1 MRANLQ
7 ILSAGLYRGNGERNP
22 HQEMPSL
29 QKPGNGLLSDIGES
43 CSEMFFP
50 FNNSV
55 WERLRNK
62 QKKENL
68 FDACFFHALGLG
80 LCKDEP

>member
-1 MRANLQ
+1 VRANLQ
-7 ILSAGLYRGNGERNP
+7 ILSAGLISREWGAKSPSRNTKPAKNG
-22 HQEMPSL
+22 
-29 QKPGNGLLSDIGES
+29 KGFLSDIGES

-50 FNNSV
+50 FNNPV
-55 WERLRNK
+55 WGRLRNK

-68 FDACFFHALGLG
+68 FDACFFHVPGLG

>member
-1 MRANLQ
+1 MKMCTV
-7 ILSAGLYRGNGERNP
+7 RGNGERNP

-50 FNNSV
+50 FNNPV

-68 FDACFFHALGLG
+68 FDACFFHVPGLG